1 MEVRSKSEL
10 AIVLSKLEGFK
21 QPKVMVE
28 QYATDSEV
36 AAEFLWFAAM
46 KGDLKGKVSV
56 DLGCGTGILGIGALL
71 LGAEKVYFVD
81 SDAESVEIAQKN
93 LKNAVKM
100 AKSESSL
107 HDRAVFLCLDIADFT
122 EKVDVVLENPPFG
135 TKERH
140 ADRAFLARAMETAPV
155 VYSLHKSESKGFVEA
170 FSGDC
175 GFKVTNVLDFEM
187 PLKATMKMHEKRI
200 YRIKVSLFRLE
211 KEKIQNS

>member
-1 MEVRSKSEL
+1 MEVRSKSGL
-10 AIVLSKLEGFK
+10 AIVLSQLEGFT
-21 QPKVMVE
+21 QPKVMAE

-46 KGDLKGKVSV
+46 KGDLKQKVSA

-71 LGAEKVYFVD
+71 LGAKKVYFVD
-81 SDAESVEIAQKN
+81 SDAESVEIARKN
-93 LKNAVKM
+93 LKNAAKM

-107 HDRAVFLCLDIADFT
+107 SGRAVFLRQDIAGFT

-140 ADRAFLARAMETAPV
+140 ADRVFLEKAMELAPV

-170 FSGDC
+170 LAGDH

-200 YRIKVSLFRLE
+200 YRVKVSLFRME
-211 KEKIQNS
+211 RAV